1 MRWFLATLRVPGA
14 ITRLLAAATIAVAAI
29 IIVSGYTGPPASSAL
44 SSPPVSPILDSGA
57 YRDGADEEDEDEEG
71 DEDDDGEQ
79 GEEDELIEKGQELE
93 QSSEGSG
100 PPGQTSAPPAFSL
113 PPGDPPVDMLND
125 RFSPASITITAGE
138 MITWIGVKGSHTA
151 TSYDGLWDSGRVK
164 SGGTYSFTFTQPGVY
179 RYLCVY
185 HEGDGMVGEVIV
197 TAPPSPP
204 QGPPPT
210 PPPSDP
216 QPEAPTTPSPSDP
229 QPDAPTTPSPSDP
242 QPEAPTTQS
251 PSDPQSQ
258 VLAGAGTPDGSVAS
272 SPQSSASS
280 LPRTSSSQPQ
290 TSASTGGL
298 PGTGGEPP
306 EAGSGRPWGSAA
318 LPLVAG
324 LGLAMIGITLFRF
337 GAASKH

>member
-1 MRWFLATLRVPGA
+1 MRRFPAILLVLGAT
-14 ITRLLAAATIAVAAI
+14 TRLVTAATVALAAI
-29 IIVSGYTGPPASSAL
+29 IIISGYAGPPASSAL
-44 SSPPVSPILDSGA
+44 SSPPG
-57 YRDGADEEDEDEEG
+57 Y
-71 DEDDDGEQ
+71 
-79 GEEDELIEKGQELE
+79 
-93 QSSEGSG
+93 
-100 PPGQTSAPPAFSL
+100 
-113 PPGDPPVDMLND
+113 PPVDMLSD
-125 RFSPASITITAGE
+125 RFSPASITITSGE

-185 HEGDGMVGEVIV
+185 HEDDGMVGEVIV

-204 QGPPPT
+204 QEPPPT
-210 PPPSDP
+210 PP
-216 QPEAPTTPSPSDP
+216 PSDP

-242 QPEAPTTQS
+242 QPEAPTT
-251 PSDPQSQ
+251 PPTSDPQPQ

-290 TSASTGGL
+290 TSASAGGL